1 MEHREKQSSFKSK
14 IRNLLTIPGLD
25 EEEENWNPEDFES
38 SSNEGSGTPDSS
50 NEDSRTLER
59 IETDDEMPESTGA
72 DSQIAESADDADWNA
87 DAIDW
92 KIQQPEE
99 TDFEEI
105 TSEETG
111 FEKKASEEMGSEE
124 IASEETAME
133 EFTAKEQGVQERKR
147 RHQKEARKAEKKPK
161 KKGGSFW
168 GGILIVFLVAV
179 IAFLGYEVFVLQKEN
194 QQLKAELDINQ
205 TDEKTEKTENLFA
218 YIKIGDNQYQLL
230 SSLSQFSKDGWKLKA
245 LRTEKAVLVSGG
257 KLEKD
262 AYIEDANGRKAG
274 IIIRNLSDG
283 EQTVS
288 DCTVTKLSFDKKT
301 FADDV
306 LLPNQ
311 LGFSSK
317 ADDFKKYGFKEEAN
331 NTLKYSNPDVQGE
344 YIEVTLDAEGK
355 VTNIVIEKESND
367 QETSSQDSNDQETSR
382 QETNSQETSNQ
393 ETSSQE
399 TNSQESNSQET
410 SSQNS
415 NSQDSS
421 SQDSNGKGSN
431 S

>member
-50 NEDSRTLER
+50 NEDSRTLGR
-59 IETDDEMPESTGA
+59 IETDDEIPESAGA
-72 DSQIAESADDADWNA
+72 DTQIAESADDADWNA

-99 TDFEEI
+99 TDFEE
-105 TSEETG
+105 
-111 FEKKASEEMGSEE
+111 KASEEKGFEK
-124 IASEETAME
+124 IASDETAME

-205 TDEKTEKTENLFA
+205 TDENTEKTENLFA

-311 LGFSSK
+311 LRFSSK

-367 QETSSQDSNDQETSR
+367 QET
-382 QETNSQETSNQ
+382 NSQES
-393 ETSSQE
+393 
-399 TNSQESNSQET
+399 NSQESNSQET